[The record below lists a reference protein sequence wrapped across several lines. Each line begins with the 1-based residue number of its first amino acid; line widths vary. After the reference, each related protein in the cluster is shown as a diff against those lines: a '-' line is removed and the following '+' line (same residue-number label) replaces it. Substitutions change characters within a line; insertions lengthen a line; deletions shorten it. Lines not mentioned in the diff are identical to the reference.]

1 MDRMDSTKATN
12 GNDPMEI
19 IRQTQK
25 KYSSIAIFVAII
37 AGVVLILAGFRPFG
51 KGFILGTLFSIINFI
66 LIGETIPMKIG
77 STKKKA
83 VWISLGSIY
92 FRYIILAVTLF
103 IAIKMEDFN
112 LIAVVA
118 GIFSVQLIILADNL
132 LIQSKQ
138 R

>member
-1 MDRMDSTKATN
+1 
-12 GNDPMEI
+12 MET

-25 KYSSIAIFVAII
+25 KYASIAIFVAIT
-37 AGVVLILAGFRPFG
+37 AGLVLILAGLRPFG

-77 STKKKA
+77 STKKKS

-92 FRYIILAVTLF
+92 FRYIILAVPLF
-103 IAIKMEDFN
+103 LAIKMEDFN

-118 GIFSVQLIILADNL
+118 GIFSVQLIILVDNL
-132 LIQSKQ
+132 FIQSKQ